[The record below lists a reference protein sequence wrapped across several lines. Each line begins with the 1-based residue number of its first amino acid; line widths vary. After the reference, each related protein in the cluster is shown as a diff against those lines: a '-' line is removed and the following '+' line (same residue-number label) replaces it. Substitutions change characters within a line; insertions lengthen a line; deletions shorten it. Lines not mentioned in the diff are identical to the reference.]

1 MQKYIAFD
9 IDYNVLNMLTAISQS
24 WVYLTILLLFSL
36 HVPVTTIEPVI
47 TLSALR
53 RQYIEHCDKFNDPLD
68 TAHG

>member
-36 HVPVTTIEPVI
+36 HVPVATIEPFI

-53 RQYIEHCDKFNDPLD
+53 RQHIEHCDKFNDPLD

>member
-24 WVYLTILLLFSL
+24 WVYLTILLLLSL
-36 HVPVTTIEPVI
+36 HVPVATIEPVI

>member
-9 IDYNVLNMLTAISQS
+9 IDYNVLNMLTAII
-24 WVYLTILLLFSL
+24 YLTILLLFSL
-36 HVPVTTIEPVI
+36 HVPVATIEPVI